1 VIFLEPRFEKEYDAL
16 DRRVIGI
23 VAVIE
28 ALCRSLYYAE
38 TTVTSVWRNDKAS
51 PHYYHRAV
59 DLRSN
64 HLKPEDTLYVVNLIN
79 LVYPFNHNNL
89 QTILWHDVGQGWHFH
104 VQVKP

>member
-1 VIFLEPRFEKEYDAL
+1 VNFLEPRFEQEYQAL
-16 DRRVIGI
+16 DSRVIGI

-38 TTVTSVWRNDKAS
+38 TTVTSVWRDDKNS

-64 HLKPEDTLYVVNLIN
+64 HLRPEEVLYIVNLIN
-79 LVYPFNHNNL
+79 LVYPFNHHNL
-89 QTILWHDVGQGWHFH
+89 QTILWHDVGKGWHLH
-104 VQVKP
+104 VQVRP